1 MSEPSSTK
9 SPAARFSRRRWIAFG
24 LGGVLALGVI
34 FFVGCNV
41 WITVSTS
48 RFIKES
54 VDDLEFSDV
63 GIVLGTSRRVEG
75 EANPHFDNR
84 VAAAAAL
91 YHSNKVGILLVSG
104 YFDKPYYN
112 EPKDMREAL
121 EKLGVPPGA
130 IAEDGKGLRTLDSVA
145 RAKQQ
150 FPYKNTFVVISDGF
164 HVPRAVFLG
173 RKQGLKIAA
182 LASREVGYNYSAGSR
197 VRECL
202 ARVKAVLDIY
212 VLGTEPTGLDEVIPL
227 TADQD

>member
-1 MSEPSSTK
+1 M
-9 SPAARFSRRRWIAFG
+9 
-24 LGGVLALGVI
+24 ALGVI

-54 VDDLEFSDV
+54 VEDLAFSDV
-63 GIVLGTSRRVEG
+63 VIVLGTSRVVEG

-84 VAAAAAL
+84 MAAAASL

-104 YFDKPYYN
+104 YHDKPYYN

-130 IAEDGKGLRTLDSVA
+130 IAEDGMGLRTLDSLA
-145 RAKQQ
+145 HAKQQ

-173 RKQGLKIAA
+173 RKQGLQMAA
-182 LASREVGYNYSAGSR
+182 LASREVGYSYSAGSR

-212 VLGTEPTGLDEVIPL
+212 VLGTEPSGLDEVIPL